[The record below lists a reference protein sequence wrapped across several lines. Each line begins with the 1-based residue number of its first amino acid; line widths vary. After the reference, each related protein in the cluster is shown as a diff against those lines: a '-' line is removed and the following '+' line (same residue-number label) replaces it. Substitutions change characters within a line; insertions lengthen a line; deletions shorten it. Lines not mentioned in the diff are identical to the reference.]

1 MSQKYWSRKTTIA
14 LNRYRGSGPQE
25 RFARIIPIDPSPCL
39 AQCLGQNQAQT
50 IAGYLGHKEWANAGI
65 QVMAILIGLLIL
77 MCLASLVAGFSH
89 EQNRQKLFAM
99 GVAVPALATTAF
111 PGVHRY
117 AELFSPA
124 YAAETYVS
132 CDGPPLTL
140 AQGLKNFF
148 GIDDPRYRVVVGS
161 FKKADDAKA
170 LAAKVNEDAPSILAT
185 VVDKAPCN
193 DFYAVTVG
201 GGSYLSVDQ
210 AKRLQSK
217 ALGINSVSGAYLSP
231 ER

>member
-1 MSQKYWSRKTTIA
+1 MSQKYWSRKTNIA

-132 CDGPPLTL
+132 C
-140 AQGLKNFF
+140 
-148 GIDDPRYRVVVGS
+148 
-161 FKKADDAKA
+161 
-170 LAAKVNEDAPSILAT
+170 
-185 VVDKAPCN
+185 
-193 DFYAVTVG
+193 
-201 GGSYLSVDQ
+201 
-210 AKRLQSK
+210 
-217 ALGINSVSGAYLSP
+217 
-231 ER
+231 